1 MIAMSCRTTSG
12 ATMTTEPKDF
22 TAQLTQLGFRAGRD
36 ALGAFL
42 THAHKSRLGPT
53 ETVEALIA
61 LERRA
66 REATNLARRTRAACL
81 GTFKPLDRFDWAHPR
96 KIDRALI
103 DRLVTLGFATRG
115 ENVLLR
121 GQSGVGKTML
131 AKNIGHAALLAG
143 KTVRFTTLAAALAD
157 LLQQESLPAFERR
170 LKRYTQP
177 AVLILDELG
186 YLPCDSRAADILFN
200 IISRRHEQR
209 STVISTNLP
218 FKQWGTVF
226 PGAACVVALVDRFA
240 QHCHKVDID
249 AESWRDQHAFE
260 RDDSPDTTTP
270 RPTKKR

>member
-1 MIAMSCRTTSG
+1 MPTDPT
-12 ATMTTEPKDF
+12 DL
-22 TAQLTQLGFRAGRD
+22 TAQLAGLGFRAGRE
-36 ALGAFL
+36 ALAAFL
-42 THAHKSRLGPT
+42 VHAHKSRLGPT
-53 ETVEALIA
+53 ESIEALVA

-66 REATNLARRTRAACL
+66 REATNLASRTRAAYL
-81 GTFKPLDRFDWAHPR
+81 GAFKPIDRFDWAHPR
-96 KIDRALI
+96 KIDRELVE
-103 DRLVTLGFATRG
+103 RLTTLDFVGRG

-170 LKRYTQP
+170 LKRYTRP
-177 AVLILDELG
+177 DLLILDELG

-200 IISRRHEQR
+200 IISRRHEHR
-209 STVISTNLP
+209 STIISTNLA

-249 AESWRDQHAFE
+249 ADSWRDRHAFE
-260 RDDSPDTTTP
+260 RDDSPEKP
-270 RPTKKR
+270 PPSRPSRRR